1 MASRPAAFP
10 PSWVVARPGRGRGL
24 PCGRPTRSPMRAGG
38 RVGRPGR
45 GQGPGGRWV
54 VGRVRRGSGCSAGGR
69 GTRVSGPLSLSRVH
83 RCTGNRQEGPVVIT
97 VVRGN
102 PTPEELA
109 AAIAATLAALRGR
122 AAAPEPARANAWA
135 APRPPRPL
143 PAPGPH
149 AWRTSFWPG

>member
-1 MASRPAAFP
+1 M
-10 PSWVVARPGRGRGL
+10 
-24 PCGRPTRSPMRAGG
+24 
-38 RVGRPGR
+38 
-45 GQGPGGRWV
+45 
-54 VGRVRRGSGCSAGGR
+54 
-69 GTRVSGPLSLSRVH
+69 
-83 RCTGNRQEGPVVIT
+83 IT